1 LITRRVVA
9 ADFAEAFTRR
19 KDDVKV
25 VLEMK
30 GR

>member
-1 LITRRVVA
+1 MQALAVTRSTGGSLQLR
-9 ADFAEAFTRR
+9 
-19 KDDVKV
+19 DDVKV